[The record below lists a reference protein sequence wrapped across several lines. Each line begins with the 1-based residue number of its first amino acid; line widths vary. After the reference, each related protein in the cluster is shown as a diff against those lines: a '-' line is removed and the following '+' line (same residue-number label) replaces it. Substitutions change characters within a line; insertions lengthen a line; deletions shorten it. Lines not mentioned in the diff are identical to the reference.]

1 MIENII
7 GFFLILILVEA
18 LFFIGIS
25 IYVSI
30 VVKKYQNLELTE
42 EQKEIIR
49 NDIERYDDSKE
60 EGFPLDEL
68 EFIKNLSA
76 KINLPRAAT
85 IIAIEM
91 IREEIKEDIKPND
104 DIDWEL

>member
-7 GFFLILILVEA
+7 GFFLILILVAA

-42 EQKEIIR
+42 EQKEIIKS
-49 NDIERYDDSKE
+49 DIKRYDDSKK

-68 EFIKNLSA
+68 EFVKTLST
-76 KINLPRAAT
+76 KINLPQAAT

-91 IREEIKEDIKPND
+91 VRDEMKEDIKPKD

>member
-1 MIENII
+1 MENII
-7 GFFLILILVEA
+7 GFFLGLIVA
-18 LFFIGIS
+18 GVIFFIGVI

-30 VVKKYQNLELTE
+30 VFKKYQNLTLTE
-42 EQKEIIR
+42 EQKEIIK
-49 NDIERYDDSKE
+49 NDVKRYDDSKK

-68 EFIKNLSA
+68 EFVKTLST

-91 IREEIKEDIKPND
+91 VRDEMKEDIKPKD

>member
-1 MIENII
+1 MKDII
-7 GFFLILILVEA
+7 GFFLGLIVA
-18 LFFIGIS
+18 GAIFFICVS

-30 VVKKYQNLELTE
+30 IVRKYQNLKLTE
-42 EQKEIIR
+42 EQKEIIK
-49 NDIERYDDSKE
+49 NDIKRYDDSKK

-68 EFIKNLSA
+68 EFVKTLST

-91 IREEIKEDIKPND
+91 IRDEIKEDIKPND